1 MLALIGSE
9 TTRLHAGSLAL
20 CVARLWGRAGLKV
33 ALVDADTS
41 GAALAQRLGDA
52 TRATYLPSERGV
64 PSLMAARQP
73 LTLRLLADHCY
84 SLDASARD
92 GSVWAAFAPS
102 NIAGGACAA
111 EWLSEHAD
119 DLVEIDRE
127 RRVIVCGSLLL
138 PTPGSCALL
147 QAVSI
152 LVVVAPVNT
161 HEQLDEVLASLKAA
175 GLDSVS
181 GQHRLLISEG
191 ESSLPSAEIRSR
203 SGFRLLG
210 RLPLIEDDK
219 VLRMQGGRRERA
231 FVADLKE
238 IAVRLH
244 KVLVAISEHAD
255 EFTAEAGDTDDAALS
270 PAEAPARDTAPDGD
284 AALSATEEPAR
295 DTAPAGD
302 GSTVDQGRK
311 RRRGKDRKQTVLKR
325 RRGDR
330 KQEEELAETGQQEE
344 QLAETGPQEEELAGE
359 IPTSTEDT
367 GAAMNLTDAVRQS
380 RNGDIEPTPPTS
392 TEDARAAMNLTDA
405 VRQSRNGDIEPTPP
419 TSTEDARAA
428 MILRQTVPEEP
439 EYEFPPVD
447 GKGRR

>member
-33 ALVDADTS
+33 VLVDADTT

-175 GLDSVS
+175 GLDGVS

-191 ESSLPSAEIRSR
+191 EYSLPSAEIRSR

-238 IAVRLH
+238 IAVRLY
-244 KVLVAISEHAD
+244 KVLVAIAEHAD
-255 EFTAEAGDTDDAALS
+255 GSTADAGDTD
-270 PAEAPARDTAPDGD
+270 D

-311 RRRGKDRKQTVLKR
+311 RRRGKDRKQMVLKR
-325 RRGDR
+325 RRRDR
-330 KQEEELAETGQQEE
+330 KQAEELAETGQQE
-344 QLAETGPQEEELAGE
+344 QLAQTGPQEEELAGE
-359 IPTSTEDT
+359 IPTSTDADAE
-367 GAAMNLTDAVRQS
+367 MVLTVAVRQS

-392 TEDARAAMNLTDA
+392 TDDAGA
-405 VRQSRNGDIEPTPP
+405 V
-419 TSTEDARAA
+419 
-428 MILRQTVPEEP
+428 MILRQIVPEEP

-447 GKGRR
+447 GKDRG

>member
-33 ALVDADTS
+33 VLVDADTS

-119 DLVEIDRE
+119 DLVEIDRQ

-152 LVVVAPVNT
+152 LVVVAPANT
-161 HEQLDEVLASLKAA
+161 HEQLDEVLASLEAA

-191 ESSLPSAEIRSR
+191 ESSLPSTEIRSR

-210 RLPLIEDDK
+210 RLRLIEDDK

-255 EFTAEAGDTDDAALS
+255 GSTPDAGDTDYAALS
-270 PAEAPARDTAPDGD
+270 AAEAPARDAAPSDD
-284 AALSATEEPAR
+284 AALSSTEEPAR
-295 DTAPAGD
+295 DAAPSDDAALSTTEEPARDAAPSDD
-302 GSTVDQGRK
+302 GSTADQGRK
-311 RRRGKDRKQTVLKR
+311 RRRGKDRKQKGLKR

-330 KQEEELAETGQQEE
+330 KQEEELAETGPQEE
-344 QLAETGPQEEELAGE
+344 ELAETGPQEEELAETGPQE
-359 IPTSTEDT
+359 EELAETGPQEEELAETGPQEEELADRPTRKELADRT
-367 GAAMNLTDAVRQS
+367 
-380 RNGDIEPTPPTS
+380 TPP
-392 TEDARAAMNLTDA
+392 ARAETATSNQRLPLH
-405 VRQSRNGDIEPTPP
+405 SKTPMP
-419 TSTEDARAA
+419 KRT
-428 MILRQTVPEEP
+428 
-439 EYEFPPVD
+439 
-447 GKGRR
+447 

>member
-255 EFTAEAGDTDDAALS
+255 GSTPDAGDTDDAALS
-270 PAEAPARDTAPDGD
+270 TTEAPARDAAPSDN
-284 AALSATEEPAR
+284 
-295 DTAPAGD
+295 
-302 GSTVDQGRK
+302 GSTADQGRK
-311 RRRGKDRKQTVLKR
+311 RRRGKDRKQKGLKR

-330 KQEEELAETGQQEE
+330 KQEEELAETG
-344 QLAETGPQEEELAGE
+344 PQEEELAGE
-359 IPTSTEDT
+359 PPTAPDNTDAEI
-367 GAAMNLTDAVRQS
+367 NLTDAARQS
-380 RNGDIEPTPPTS
+380 QNGDIEPTPPTAPDN
-392 TEDARAAMNLTDA
+392 TDAEINLTDA
-405 VRQSRNGDIEPTPP
+405 ARQSQNGDIEPTPP

-447 GKGRR
+447 GKGPR

>member
-33 ALVDADTS
+33 VLVDADTT

-102 NIAGGACAA
+102 NIAGGACAS
-111 EWLSEHAD
+111 EWLSKHAD
-119 DLVEIDRE
+119 HLVEIDRE

-152 LVVVAPVNT
+152 LVVVAPVNN

-191 ESSLPSAEIRSR
+191 EASLPSAEIRSR

-231 FVADLKE
+231 FLADLKE

-255 EFTAEAGDTDDAALS
+255 ESTADADDAAD
-270 PAEAPARDTAPDGD
+270 AADAGDAGDADDTDY

-295 DTAPAGD
+295 DTAAAGD

-311 RRRGKDRKQTVLKR
+311 RRRGNDRKQMVLKR

-330 KQEEELAETGQQEE
+330 KQEEELAETGQQE
-344 QLAETGPQEEELAGE
+344 QLAQTGPQEEELAGE
-359 IPTSTEDT
+359 IPTSTDDARAE
-367 GAAMNLTDAVRQS
+367 MNLTDAVRQS
-380 RNGDIEPTPPTS
+380 RNGDIEPTPPTALDD
-392 TEDARAAMNLTDA
+392 TGGEMNLTDA
-405 VRQSRNGDIEPTPP
+405 VRQSRNGDSEPTPP
-419 TSTEDARAA
+419 TSTDDARAV
-428 MILRQTVPEEP
+428 MILRQIVPEEP